1 LKTLIITFSLLALIV
16 SCSKKDNTTT
26 SSKATYIETEE
37 FAKLNFPFSE
47 AVTYRNIIYLSGQ
60 VGDIP
65 NTDKLVEG
73 GIVAETNQTMK
84 NIKRVLEENGSSLDK
99 VIKCTCMLAD
109 INEWGQMSAEYIKFF
124 PNHKPARSAF
134 GTTGLAIG
142 ARVEIECMAYI
153 N

>member
-1 LKTLIITFSLLALIV
+1 MKATFIMLLVLLV
-16 SCSKKDNTTT
+16 VTSCDKTTT
-26 SSKATYIETEE
+26 RAQYIESEE
-37 FAKLNFPFSE
+37 FKKLNLPFSE
-47 AVTYRNIIYLSGQ
+47 AVTYGNIIYVSGQ
-60 VGDIP
+60 VGDLP
-65 NTDKLVEG
+65 NTDQLIEG
-73 GIVAETNQTMK
+73 GIVPETNQAMK
-84 NIKRVLEENGSSLDK
+84 NIQQILLENGSSLEQ

-109 INEWGQMSAEYIKFF
+109 INEWAQMSAEYIKFF

>member
-1 LKTLIITFSLLALIV
+1 MKTVSNILLILFALT
-16 SCSKKDNTTT
+16 SCTKTNNNT
-26 SSKATYIETEE
+26 KANYIETEE

-47 AVTYRNIIYLSGQ
+47 AVTYGNIIYVSGQ
-60 VGDIP
+60 VGDLP

-73 GIVAETNQTMK
+73 GIVPETNQTLK
-84 NIKRVLEENGSSLDK
+84 NIQRILEQNGSSLNK

-109 INEWGQMSAEYIKFF
+109 INEWGEMSKEYIKFF